1 MQIGTSTSGTSA
13 FDAMRAAFGS
23 KNKDDPDSRLATGI
37 MSAKDA
43 DKSGTLSAAE
53 LGVSQSNVAEF
64 DTDGDGQ
71 VSQAELEAGL
81 KAQREQMQNQLLQNG
96 QLGMLQ
102 ASMGQGAQGLDMS
115 KMDTQMAQNIFAQ
128 KDADKS
134 GGLSAAELGV
144 TAAQLKKV
152 DTDGDGQ
159 VSQDELTA
167 ALKANRESGGAGRAH
182 HHHHKAAAS
191 DQTDQSGQTDGTDET
206 GQTGQ
211 TAQAGNGMS
220 ATDLNNFITK
230 LFSSS
235 GSTGTTTSASTDSAS
250 LVGSL
255 ADYMLRQK
263 ASSAY
268 QNQNQNVDQLMS
280 SLFAGSAQAAQSVSA
295 TA

>member
-23 KNKDDPDSRLATGI
+23 KNMDEMDSKLATGI
-37 MSAKDA
+37 MSAKDT

-115 KMDTQMAQNIFAQ
+115 KMDAQMAQNIFAQ

-144 TAAQLKKV
+144 TAEQLKKV

-182 HHHHKAAAS
+182 HHHHKAAATGES
-191 DQTDQSGQTDGTDET
+191 DQTEQTDSTGQTS
-206 GQTGQ
+206 QTGQ
-211 TAQAGNGMS
+211 TTA
-220 ATDLNNFITK
+220 DINNLISG
-230 LFSSS
+230 LFSNSA
-235 GSTGTTTSASTDSAS
+235 STGTTASASSDGAS
-250 LVGSL
+250 LTGSL

-263 ASSAY
+263 ATSAY
-268 QNQNQNVDQLMS
+268 QNVDQLIS
-280 SLFAGSAQAAQSVSA
+280 NLFANSDQAAQSVSA

>member
-23 KNKDDPDSRLATGI
+23 KNMDEMDSKLATGI
-37 MSAKDA
+37 MSAKDT
-43 DKSGTLSAAE
+43 DKSGKLSAAE

-64 DTDGDGQ
+64 DTDGDGE

-144 TAAQLKKV
+144 TAEQLKKV

-167 ALKANRESGGAGRAH
+167 ALKANRESGGAGKAH
-182 HHHHKAAAS
+182 HHHHKAAATGET
-191 DQTDQSGQTDGTDET
+191 DQTDQTDQTAQTGT
-206 GQTGQ
+206 GQT
-211 TAQAGNGMS
+211 TA
-220 ATDLNNFITK
+220 DIDKLITG
-230 LFSSS
+230 LFSNSA
-235 GSTGTTTSASTDSAS
+235 STGTTGTASSDGAS
-250 LVGSL
+250 MTGSL

-268 QNQNQNVDQLMS
+268 QNQTQNVDQLIS
-280 SLFAGSAQAAQSVSA
+280 SLFANNDQAAQSVSVSA
-295 TA
+295 

>member
-23 KNKDDPDSRLATGI
+23 KNMDEMDSKLATGI
-37 MSAKDA
+37 MSAKDT
-43 DKSGTLSAAE
+43 DKSGKLSAAE

-64 DTDGDGQ
+64 DTDGDGE

-102 ASMGQGAQGLDMS
+102 ASMGQGAQGPDMS

-144 TAAQLKKV
+144 TAEQLKKV

-167 ALKANRESGGAGRAH
+167 ALKANRESGGAGKAH
-182 HHHHKAAAS
+182 HHHHKAAATGET
-191 DQTDQSGQTDGTDET
+191 DQTDQTDQTAQTGT
-206 GQTGQ
+206 GQT
-211 TAQAGNGMS
+211 TA
-220 ATDLNNFITK
+220 DIDKLITG
-230 LFSSS
+230 LFSNSA
-235 GSTGTTTSASTDSAS
+235 STGTTGTASSDGAS
-250 LVGSL
+250 MTGSL

-268 QNQNQNVDQLMS
+268 QNQTQNVDQLIS
-280 SLFAGSAQAAQSVSA
+280 SLFANNDQAAQSVSVSA
-295 TA
+295 